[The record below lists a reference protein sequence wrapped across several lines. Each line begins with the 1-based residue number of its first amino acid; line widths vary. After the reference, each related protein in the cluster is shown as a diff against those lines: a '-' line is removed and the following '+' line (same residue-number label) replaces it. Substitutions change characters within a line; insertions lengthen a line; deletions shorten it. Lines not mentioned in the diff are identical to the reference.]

1 MTRFCCE
8 KHPYRYAANL
18 VNLTLPFFGDQHC
31 ANIGNN
37 VYILVSYSILP
48 NFAQWPEF
56 RTPFACFE
64 YIIGAL
70 RIAVLTI
77 LNGHKILILLIMNT
91 WYILAFLNLLNRTA
105 LVLHFCLKFG
115 PVLILKWG
123 GGGVAVTNI
132 HHIFGVI

>member
-1 MTRFCCE
+1 MYYLLYNQFIRIFKYHFIWIFCE
-8 KHPYRYAANL
+8 VVEIPLWHVFAKKNTSIGMQKNL
-18 VNLTLPFFGDQHC
+18 VNSTLPFFGDQHC

-56 RTPFACFE
+56 QKPPACFE
-64 YIIGAL
+64 FIIGAL

-77 LNGHKILILLIMNT
+77 LNGHKILILLIMKT

-105 LVLHFCLKFG
+105 
-115 PVLILKWG
+115 
-123 GGGVAVTNI
+123 
-132 HHIFGVI
+132 